1 MTTTTPTEM
10 FERELQK
17 LYHAE
22 LEILDL
28 HADLADAAASEAVK
42 SVFSDHEDDTV
53 EQIHRIERMFE
64 ELGEEPRAEGSPV
77 MEGILAEKDEI
88 VSTDVP
94 ADLRD
99 LDVLSTGMM
108 NERFEITVLDRLL
121 LVAGELEIPE
131 QITTELATNRQE
143 AKAALTEMEAIVERR
158 RLDEPENE

>member
-1 MTTTTPTEM
+1 MTTITRADM

-28 HADLADAAASEAVK
+28 HADLADAAASDEVRAL
-42 SVFSDHEDDTV
+42 FADHEADTV
-53 EQIHRIERMFE
+53 EQIHRIERIFE
-64 ELGEEPRAEGSPV
+64 ELGMESRVAGSPV

-88 VSTDVP
+88 VSTDAPP
-94 ADLRD
+94 ALRD
-99 LDVLSTGMM
+99 LDVLSTGML

-121 LVAGELEIPE
+121 LLATDLEISE
-131 QITTELATNRQE
+131 EISTELGANRQE

-158 RLDEPENE
+158 RLE

>member
-1 MTTTTPTEM
+1 MTTTTPTET

-28 HADLADAAASEAVK
+28 HADLAAAAASEAVE
-42 SVFSDHEDDTV
+42 SLFADHEADTV
-53 EQIHRIERMFE
+53 DQIHRIEQIFE
-64 ELGEEPRAEGSPV
+64 TLGKEPHAEGSPV

-88 VSTDVP
+88 VSTDLP
-94 ADLRD
+94 PDLRD

-121 LVAGELEIPE
+121 LLAGESDLSQEIA
-131 QITTELATNRQE
+131 TELATNQQE

-158 RLDEPENE
+158 RLDGDES